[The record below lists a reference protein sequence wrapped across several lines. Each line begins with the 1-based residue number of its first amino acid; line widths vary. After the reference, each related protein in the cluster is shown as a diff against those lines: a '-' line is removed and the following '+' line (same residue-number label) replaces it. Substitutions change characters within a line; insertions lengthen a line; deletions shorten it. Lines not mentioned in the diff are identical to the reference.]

1 MQRGPPPD
9 LLWDTIKCRI
19 RDLTMQFLKKD
30 RDADKAQYEDFQT
43 KLASLYAQR
52 DSAPDPQARTAL
64 NDQIILVSQEWTQF
78 IDKLN
83 AKRLD
88 FNIGRKR
95 QLDERSS
102 KYFFRKYNA
111 IPGSTRLLYDSKG
124 NRCQTDPDILQVCH
138 NFYSSLYQRQREEG
152 DSPYCFIPDED
163 SPQLVSPEQ
172 EDLAAEITLD
182 EMFVA
187 LQGMKKGK
195 APGLDGLTVDFYKI
209 FWEDVGPLLY
219 EIIKFAQNTGQ
230 LSISQKR
237 GIIKLLPKKDKNPQF
252 VPNLRPITL
261 LNVDV
266 KILTRALSICLKNVL
281 HEIVHSDQQAF
292 IKNRYIGNTV
302 LDSYTMAAAALN
314 SDEDSNYIALSL
326 DIEKAFDSVSWDF
339 LYTFM
344 QRIGIPDPFIQWV
357 KILHKGKELRIFNN
371 GHWSRPIRVSNG
383 LAQGCSLS
391 PLLFILCMESLACIV
406 RASPN
411 IEGIPYANTDKR
423 IGMIADDT
431 MLVFK
436 ATGRGA
442 REVDSILNSFHAQVG
457 LRINYEKS
465 IACTLGRVNHT
476 YVSLFTRQ
484 YKWLQDGQGFRYL
497 GLLLGRDEK
506 GQIVERDNY
515 LNFHS
520 KLNQATATLKYAYPS
535 VLGKILQLRTLLASK
550 FVYHLTLLPSPH
562 PNTLRALNKFY
573 NDFIWQGGR

>member
-1 MQRGPPPD
+1 
-9 LLWDTIKCRI
+9 
-19 RDLTMQFLKKD
+19 MQFLKKN
-30 RDADKAQYEDFQT
+30 RDMDKAQYEDFQT

-52 DSAPDPQARTAL
+52 DSAPDRQVRTAL

-102 KYFFRKYNA
+102 KYFFHKYNA

-138 NFYSSLYQRQREEG
+138 NFYSSLYQQQREEG

-163 SPQLVSPEQ
+163 SPQLVSPEQQ

-219 EIIKFAQNTGQ
+219 ESIKFAQNTGQ

-237 GIIKLLPKKDKNPQF
+237 GIIKLLPKKDKDPQF

-266 KILTRALSICLKNVL
+266 KILTRALSIRLKNVL

-302 LDSYTMAAAALN
+302 LDFYTMAGAALN

-326 DIEKAFDSVSWDF
+326 DIEKAFDSISWDF

-371 GHWSRPIRVSNG
+371 GHGSGPIRVSNG

-391 PLLFILCMESLACIV
+391 PLLFILCMESLAHVV

-411 IEGIPYANTDKR
+411 IEVIPYANTDK
-423 IGMIADDT
+423 
-431 MLVFK
+431 
-436 ATGRGA
+436 
-442 REVDSILNSFHAQVG
+442 
-457 LRINYEKS
+457 
-465 IACTLGRVNHT
+465 
-476 YVSLFTRQ
+476 
-484 YKWLQDGQGFRYL
+484 
-497 GLLLGRDEK
+497 
-506 GQIVERDNY
+506 
-515 LNFHS
+515 
-520 KLNQATATLKYAYPS
+520 
-535 VLGKILQLRTLLASK
+535 
-550 FVYHLTLLPSPH
+550 
-562 PNTLRALNKFY
+562 
-573 NDFIWQGGR
+573 